1 MHQSL
6 LDGIAWIG
14 RHRLEIAE
22 GDIEVLEQ
30 EDELLSREG
39 PLPRLDLGQPA
50 LGNLQQPAM
59 LGWTPG
65 ISGLLGRRFSP
76 KR

>member
-39 PLPRLDLGQPA
+39 PLPRLDLGQ
-50 LGNLQQPAM
+50 LQQPAM